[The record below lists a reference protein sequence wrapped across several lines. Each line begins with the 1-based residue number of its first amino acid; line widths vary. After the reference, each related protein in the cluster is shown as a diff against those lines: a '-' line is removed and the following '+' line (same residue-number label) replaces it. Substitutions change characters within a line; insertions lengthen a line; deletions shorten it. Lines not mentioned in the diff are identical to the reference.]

1 MLLTY
6 YGELQQNSGEDW
18 IHPELL
24 LSTAKPSIGAIPKR
38 VPHII
43 VREKPPPVMAHKM
56 GRSLA
61 RLPPP
66 PSVRSMA
73 SGNLDGHGND
83 SYDDDEDDDEGECSF
98 AAEAEVRGD
107 SIFTA
112 FAIPQKSDVSSN
124 GQSSKVVIGELSLS
138 PQIIHYTVPTTGDIS
153 VYLEAKTLND
163 SAMLMLPS
171 DSVSIFVDGAYI
183 SKSSMK
189 QTQPWQHFAMYLG
202 VDPSVKVSY
211 NPIKAENKSGSWGS
225 SNKSTEYSFRTTLHN
240 TKATKIKCLVV
251 DSLPKSNDD
260 KIVVEILQPKPSA
273 LKTMDPSASA
283 EVGFANLDDL
293 STAIYKD
300 EASTRLMWLVDVSE
314 NEKKSIEYK
323 YTISS
328 PKILDLE
335 LHASRK

>member
-1 MLLTY
+1 
-6 YGELQQNSGEDW
+6 
-18 IHPELL
+18 
-24 LSTAKPSIGAIPKR
+24 
-38 VPHII
+38 
-43 VREKPPPVMAHKM
+43 MA
-56 GRSLA
+56 
-61 RLPPP
+61 
-66 PSVRSMA
+66 V
-73 SGNLDGHGND
+73 GNLDGHGND
-83 SYDDDEDDDEGECSF
+83 SDDDDNGECSF
-98 AAEAEVRGD
+98 AAEAKVGGD
-107 SIFTA
+107 SIFTT

-225 SNKSTEYSFRTTLHN
+225 SNKSTEYGFRTTLHN

-260 KIVVEILQPKPSA
+260 KIVVEILQPKLST

-293 STAIYKD
+293 SPAIYKD